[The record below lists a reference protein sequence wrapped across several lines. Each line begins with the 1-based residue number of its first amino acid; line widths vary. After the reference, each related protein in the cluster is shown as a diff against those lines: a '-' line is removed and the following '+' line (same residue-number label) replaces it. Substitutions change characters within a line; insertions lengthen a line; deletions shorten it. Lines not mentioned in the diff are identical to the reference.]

1 VPPTDPLA
9 AAARLNAKTGQASTH
24 VRRKRKALV
33 MMLTDDNAMAVAGTT
48 GDTFERVGRK

>member
-1 VPPTDPLA
+1 LPPTDPLA